1 MTDSLV
7 QSVHLARWEEET
19 GLAKA
24 FHGAWPEPPETG
36 VVALVTRCSDEQ
48 GMQSARAL
56 PTAVIEAAA
65 RHLASRGALVRL
77 IMVPG
82 DMDELEGHLRVC
94 AELEEAG
101 FSVVSNSSG
110 RELQIGGEILASV
123 GVEAAVLDAE
133 HVALLAPALPHHV
146 LRVSAARLE
155 LTSAL
160 TPSSRRGL
168 WARVPREDV
177 LLAAL
182 SELAGELKP
191 RWVAAVIP
199 GATGTLIGG
208 DDAEAVDAV
217 AGHLLGLDEVDV
229 PTTGL
234 ELETARRGFGSAREQ
249 LPDGPD
255 RFPGVDVGLCTQ
267 CGSCVELCP
276 TAAITEQKE
285 EGRAVAFDWNACVRC
300 GICISACPDFA
311 LTASTHQESARLVRP
326 NSIQLGEETFA
337 IREAAVPARAAMALG
352 SDAIDPPVRRPSWL
366 EGYTPPDRFEMARK
380 RERTPEAVIPR
391 RNLGADGCVR
401 LIIAPNWGIRGNRTA
416 LGVAYLAGTLE
427 AAGHACH
434 VVDLAH
440 ELRSH
445 DPRLDAE
452 LSEIGDPRPNGGVYG
467 PQMPLMLQVMTPSE
481 WPQGISG
488 FAGRI
493 VESAERDAERI
504 ADPGSLHGLTVADSN
519 AHYSFAL
526 AAALKRRGCRVV
538 LGGPSMSHYPTCDL
552 ALRAGVADAVVM
564 GEGEQ
569 AILALAEAQRHDGWD
584 SLGEHLVPGLTVL
597 VNGVPQ
603 RKPNFRN
610 RELDTLPFP
619 DWKGQEH
626 PPDFIPILAARG
638 CVTKCSFC
646 SEQTISPKFAQRS
659 VEDVLEEMDALYAQY
674 GKNSFEFNDDLLN
687 GNMKWLDAFCDAQI
701 ERGSPYIWQGLCRP
715 HRLDRAMLQKMW
727 DAGCT
732 QMTYGVQ
739 HFSWRMLKLMG
750 RKEAPDPLMQV
761 LDDTL
766 DVGMQ
771 TYIDVILGHPGESEE
786 DVDITVEAV
795 RSLMVR
801 YPNVAINL
809 NPFNYI
815 YGSAIDINPAAFD
828 VVPEYFAEPLPQ
840 GLKHLEAL
848 SQKFVID
855 YTQTP
860 DSRTVVD
867 RVNRLAWTVFQAR
880 RPPKIPILD
889 EELPFCNDNCLHCG
903 VADIMKTANVVPFKR
918 IESSLRELAPISG
931 GTVMFAVSEL
941 TIRPDFIRI
950 IKAARAAQM
959 RVVALVTNG
968 RMFAYPEFT
977 RRTVQAGLT
986 HALVSVYGPTPRI
999 HQSLT
1004 RTPKS
1009 FEQTIAGLR
1018 ELLSYPQITV
1028 MTNSVITKKNY
1039 AYLPQLVELLAGL
1052 GVRNVNLSFVQIIG
1066 AADTYSRAIIPRIR
1080 DVLTPLREAVDLGV
1094 SLGLNMGIGG
1104 LPYCVLKGYEHHFG
1118 VDDLTTMANS
1128 DPDDNITERSPY
1140 TQAEACRRCAY
1151 NAVCLGLQDEYLKRF
1166 GEEELDPYHGRRLER
1181 RPESEIVR
1189 AMFPEMQYTHLGSPS
1204 SLFAGGPS
1212 QAGTT
1217 PSAQAQAEE
1226 S

>member
-1 MTDSLV
+1 MTDSAAH
-7 QSVHLARWEEET
+7 SVHLARWEEET
-19 GLAKA
+19 GLARA
-24 FHGAWPEPPETG
+24 FEAAWQAVPDSG
-36 VVALVTRCSDEQ
+36 VIALVTRCSDEQ
-48 GMQSARAL
+48 GAQSERAL
-56 PTAVIEAAA
+56 ATNVIEAAA

-77 IMVPG
+77 VLVPG
-82 DMDELEGHLRVC
+82 DMDEVEGHLRAC
-94 AELEEAG
+94 EALEAAG
-101 FSVVSNSSG
+101 FAVVSTSSG
-110 RELQIGGEILASV
+110 QALNLDATVLASAD
-123 GVEAAVLDAE
+123 VERSVLDAD
-133 HVALLAPALPHHV
+133 HVAVLAPALPHHV
-146 LRVSAARLE
+146 LSVSATRLE
-155 LTSAL
+155 LASAL
-160 TPSSRRGL
+160 TPASRRAL
-168 WARVPREDV
+168 WALVPRQDALFAALDELGQRLNPCWV
-177 LLAAL
+177 AAAL
-182 SELAGELKP
+182 S
-191 RWVAAVIP
+191 
-199 GATGTLIGG
+199 GATGTLIAG
-208 DDAEAVDAV
+208 DDVDAV
-217 AGHLLGLDEVDV
+217 DRVTGHLMGLASVDI
-229 PTTGL
+229 PTTGM
-234 ELETARRGFGSAREQ
+234 ELETALRGSPSAREQ
-249 LPDGPD
+249 LPELPD

-276 TAAITEQKE
+276 TAAIAE
-285 EGRAVAFDWNACVRC
+285 EEEDGRAVVFDWNACVRC

-311 LTASTHQESARLVRP
+311 LTASTHQEAARLVEPR
-326 NSIQLGEETFA
+326 SIELGGEIFA

-366 EGYTPPDRFEMARK
+366 EGYTPPDRFEMARQ
-380 RERTPEAVIPR
+380 RERSPEVAVPR
-391 RNLGADGCVR
+391 RNLGADGKVR
-401 LIIAPNWGIRGNRTA
+401 LIIAPNWGIQGNRTA
-416 LGVAYLAGTLE
+416 LGVAYLAGSLE
-427 AAGHACH
+427 AAGHPCH
-434 VVDLAH
+434 VIDLAH
-440 ELRSH
+440 ELRIH

-467 PQMPLMLQVMTPSE
+467 PQMPLMLHVMTPSD
-481 WPQGISG
+481 WPDGISG

-493 VESAERDAERI
+493 VESAERDADRI
-504 ADPGSLHGLTVADSN
+504 ADPGALHGLTVADSN
-519 AHYSFAL
+519 AHYAFAL

-552 ALRAGVADAVVM
+552 ALHGGIADAVVM

-569 AILALAEAQRHDGWD
+569 AIIALAQAQRDDGWEG
-584 SLGEHLVPGLTVL
+584 LAEHLVPGLTVL
-597 VNGVPQ
+597 VNGIPQ

-610 RELDTLPFP
+610 RELDALPFP

-659 VEDVLEEMDALYAQY
+659 VADVLKEMDALYAEY
-674 GKNSFEFNDDLLN
+674 GQDAFEFNDDLLN
-687 GNMKWLDAFCDAQI
+687 GNMKWLDAFCDALI
-701 ERGSPYIWQGLCRP
+701 ERGSPYVWQGLCRP
-715 HRLDRAMLQKMW
+715 HRLDRPMLQKMW
-727 DAGCT
+727 DAGCS
-732 QMTYGVQ
+732 QMSYGVQ
-739 HFSWRMLKLMG
+739 HFSWRMLKMMG
-750 RKEAPDPLMQV
+750 RKEEPDPLMQV

-771 TYIDVILGHPGESEE
+771 TYIDVILGHPGENEE
-786 DVDITVEAV
+786 DVEITVQTV
-795 RSLMVR
+795 RSLMAR

-828 VVPEYFAEPLPQ
+828 VVPEYFAEPLPS

-848 SQKFVID
+848 SSKFVID

-950 IKAARAAQM
+950 IEAARAAQM
-959 RVVALVTNG
+959 HIIALVTNG

-977 RRTVQAGLT
+977 RRTVGAGLT

-999 HQSLT
+999 HQSIT

-1018 ELLSYPQITV
+1018 DLLQYPQVTV

-1039 AYLPQLVELLAGL
+1039 AYLPQMVELLAGL
-1052 GVRNVNLSFVQIIG
+1052 GVRNVNLSFVQIVG
-1066 AADTYSRAIIPRIR
+1066 AADTYSRALIPRIR

-1118 VDDLTTMANS
+1118 VDDLTTIANS
-1128 DPDDNITERSPY
+1128 DPADNITERSPY

-1151 NAVCLGLQDEYLKRF
+1151 NAVCLGIQDEYLKRY

-1189 AMFPEMQYTHLGSPS
+1189 AMFPTMQYTHLGSPS
-1204 SLFAGGPS
+1204 SLFGGGPTEATTS
-1212 QAGTT
+1212 PTPQAL
-1217 PSAQAQAEE
+1217 AEE
-1226 S
+1226 P